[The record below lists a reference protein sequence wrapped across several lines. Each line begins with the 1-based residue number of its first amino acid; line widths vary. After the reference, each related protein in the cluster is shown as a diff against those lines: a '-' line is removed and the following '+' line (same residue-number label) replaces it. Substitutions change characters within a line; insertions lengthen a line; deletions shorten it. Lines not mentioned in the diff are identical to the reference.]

1 MSIGISFSLR
11 LESAFCV
18 FPSRCVLKK
27 WILYTVQGTRKYFFS
42 KNNFKT
48 ESHGTIHTFKNYFT
62 IVFSIFSVQF
72 LVINNI

>member
-18 FPSRCVLKK
+18 FPSRYVLKK
-27 WILYTVQGTRKYFFS
+27 WILCTVQGTRKYFFS

-62 IVFSIFSVQF
+62 IVFSIFSFQI